1 MSQASAAT
9 GGLEPVDC
17 ALCGSRACRPSYTKL
32 GLSIVECTGCG
43 LRFVNPRY
51 PKEVTWQRYSEEYF
65 LNEYLPALGVVGGR
79 VDLQENQARHAATLR
94 LIEAE
99 WGGTGRLLDIGSGAG
114 LFLAAAAQLN
124 WSVVGLEL
132 SPAGVEFS
140 KRTLGLDVRQGTAES
155 VDSLA
160 ETFDVVTMFDVI
172 EHLYNPI
179 AVLRLARSVLRP
191 GGLIVVSTPNFD
203 ALSRLALGPDW
214 AILSPLEHLYYF
226 SAASLSRAFL
236 AAGYASSRIH
246 KRHGRWRRW
255 ETMNPRHTHNPNSI
269 RARACF
275 VLFLGMLPLYPL
287 VQRAGLGDV
296 LLGTARA

>member
-1 MSQASAAT
+1 MSQASAVT

-17 ALCGSRACRPSYTKL
+17 ALCGSRASRPSYTKL

-51 PKEVTWQRYSEEYF
+51 PKEVTWQRYSEAYF
-65 LNEYLPALGVVGGR
+65 LNEYLPAAGVIGGR
-79 VDLQENQARHAATLR
+79 VNHQANQARHAATLT
-94 LIEAE
+94 LLEAE
-99 WGGTGRLLDIGSGAG
+99 SGGTGRLLDIGSGAG
-114 LFLAAAAQLN
+114 LFLAAAAQRD

-132 SPAGVEFS
+132 SSAGVEFS
-140 KRTLGLDVRQGTAES
+140 KRTLGLDVRQATAES

-191 GGLIVVSTPNFD
+191 GGLMVVSTPNFD
-203 ALSRLALGPDW
+203 ALSRLALGTDW

-226 SAASLSRAFL
+226 SAATLSRAFL
-236 AAGYASSRIH
+236 AAGYSSSRIH
-246 KRHGRWRRW
+246 NRHPRWRRW
-255 ETMNPRHTHNPNSI
+255 ETMNPRHTNNPDSM
-269 RARACF
+269 RSRACF
-275 VLFLGMLPLYPL
+275 VLFLGMLPFHRV
-287 VQRAGLGDV
+287 VQRAGFGDV